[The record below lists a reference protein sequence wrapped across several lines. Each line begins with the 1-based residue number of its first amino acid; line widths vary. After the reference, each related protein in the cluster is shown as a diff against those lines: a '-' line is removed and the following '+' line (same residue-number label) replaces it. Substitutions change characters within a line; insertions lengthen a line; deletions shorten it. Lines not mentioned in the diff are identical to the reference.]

1 MLHIGQSS
9 LAPQARAGVMSNSVA
24 NSLFL
29 DHQESKMNRNCLQ
42 SRAGLVAVALLLSTG
57 LSTSLSAQV
66 GGGTLPG
73 DVVGGAALV
82 FRKPENPPVGGG
94 KVTPR
99 HPARPTSKAQDQII
113 ARGNAARSASTP
125 RYSEAEKEYRQAAS
139 LDPMDARAYA
149 GLGNVYIDQGR
160 FADSVEQYQKAV
172 KLRDDYTDAFM
183 PLGYALVRLNRYDDA
198 IATYNQTLTLEP
210 DNPEIHNNL
219 SYVYN
224 HTTNFNAAVE
234 SSQRAIALLG
244 VTGQAYKQ
252 GYQTRDQ
259 ILSHAYKN
267 LGNAYSGLKRYDEAA
282 EALRQATVIEPN
294 NAAAHFNL
302 GLTLYTGGRYAD
314 AILAYKEVIR
324 LRPNL
329 VPGHFNLALAYVAVN
344 DRAAAMAEY
353 ETLKTL
359 DAKTANQLYPIIK
372 K

>member
-1 MLHIGQSS
+1 
-9 LAPQARAGVMSNSVA
+9 
-24 NSLFL
+24 
-29 DHQESKMNRNCLQ
+29 MNRNRFQ
-42 SRAGLVAVALLLSTG
+42 SAMGVCALAVLWLASG
-57 LSTSLSAQV
+57 SISLSAQV

-73 DVVGGAALV
+73 DLVGGAALV

-94 KVTPR
+94 RVA
-99 HPARPTSKAQDQII
+99 ARPTSRPASKAQDQII
-113 ARGNAARSASTP
+113 ARGNAARSAPTP
-125 RYSEAEKEYRQAAS
+125 RFSEAEQEYRNAAR

-149 GLGNVYIDQGR
+149 GLGNVYVDQGR
-160 FADSVEQYQKAV
+160 FADAVEQYQKAV

-183 PLGYALVRLNRYDDA
+183 PLGYSLVRLNRYADA

-224 HTTNFNAAVE
+224 HTNQYDQAIEA
-234 SSQRAIALLG
+234 SQKAITLLG

-259 ILSHAYKN
+259 VLSHAYKN
-267 LGNAYSGLKRYDEAA
+267 LGNAYGGLKRYNEAA
-282 EALRQATVIEPN
+282 DALREATKIEPK

-302 GLTLYTGGRYAD
+302 GLTLYNGGRYSE
-314 AILAYKEVIR
+314 AIEAYKEVIR
-324 LRPNL
+324 LRPTL
-329 VPGHFNLALAYVAVN
+329 GAGHFNLALTYFAIN

-353 ETLKTL
+353 ETLKML
-359 DAKTANQLYPIIK
+359 DAKMAAQLYEMIK